1 MNSQK
6 YFSVIILGFSFIL
19 LGIGILIWGG
29 NQSSDSFFFIFP
41 FFFVG
46 NPGPAGLLLILIS
59 IVFTCLFLYQ
69 LIKVQ
74 SGISPFGV
82 ETGLLCPKCKKELP
96 LGASFC
102 MHCGTAIHQRVDL
115 ENDDIR

>member
-6 YFSVIILGFSFIL
+6 YCSVIILGFSLIII
-19 LGIGILIWGG
+19 GIGILFWGG
-29 NQSSDSFFFIFP
+29 NQSGDSFFFIFP

-46 NPGPAGLLLILIS
+46 NPGPMGLALILIS
-59 IVFTCLFLYQ
+59 IVFACVFLYQ

-74 SGISPFGV
+74 TGISSFGV
-82 ETGLLCPKCKKELP
+82 ESGLICSKCKKELP

-102 MHCGTAIHQRVDL
+102 MYCGTAIQQRGDL
-115 ENDDIR
+115 EDDDIQ